1 MSSWKVQARQATF
14 VAAGMAV
21 ASIGTA
27 SLASGDLLVAP
38 TRVVLEGQ
46 RSAEVVLSNIGR
58 EAATYRVSVELRRMR
73 ADGSLQEVD
82 PAQANAVERAM
93 LHMAVVSPRRVR
105 LEPDQPQTVRIG
117 IRPPAAGVTP
127 GEYRAHI
134 LFRAIPDEGA
144 AQPSAAAP
152 PPTAEPTP
160 RGVSISLRP
169 IYGITIPLIYRSGAL
184 DAQASVS
191 NPRLERNGDQPLL
204 RFDLGRTGTR
214 SLYGNVVVTRPGSS
228 QPLLTVRGISI
239 YTDLEAR
246 SVAIPITGEQEA
258 SLKGPAVVR
267 YVADADAGAMTLAEA
282 TTTLR

>member
-1 MSSWKVQARQATF
+1 MSSWKVQARRATF

-73 ADGSLQEVD
+73 PDGSLQEVD

-93 LHMAVVSPRRVR
+93 LDMAVVSPRRVR

-144 AQPSAAAP
+144 QPSAAASL
-152 PPTAEPTP
+152 PTAEPTP

-214 SLYGNVVVTRPGSS
+214 SLYGSVVVTRPGSS

-246 SVAIPITGEQEA
+246 SVAIPITAEQEA